1 MNMRK
6 HEGNTL
12 IKFCAETKANSKG
25 EPAKKKK
32 LYLTLI
38 YGTSEDAQRE
48 LAAEMAGKG
57 KAANGAHKENH
68 VSCRTL
74 QALSVVGQV
83 CEYVSTTAN
92 I

>member
-1 MNMRK
+1 MLRPK
-6 HEGNTL
+6 R
-12 IKFCAETKANSKG
+12 IQKASQ
-25 EPAKKKK
+25 PKKKK

-48 LAAEMAGKG
+48 QAAEMAGKG